1 MDSLKDVILS
11 TAFQESVSI
20 IELSARDVS
29 DCVRCWMK
37 AVTPGRE
44 DVWCPFIKGSETGA

>member
-11 TAFQESVSI
+11 TAFQESVAMI
-20 IELSARDVS
+20 IELSARDLS
-29 DCVRCWMK
+29 DCVRCRMK

-44 DVWCPFIKGSETGA
+44 DV